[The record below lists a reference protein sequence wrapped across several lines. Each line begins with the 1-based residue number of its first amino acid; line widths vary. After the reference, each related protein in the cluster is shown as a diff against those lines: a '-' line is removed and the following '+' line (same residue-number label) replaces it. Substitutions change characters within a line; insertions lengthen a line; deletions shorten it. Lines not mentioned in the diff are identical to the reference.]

1 MAQRAS
7 LLTGPF
13 MGSRSHDARGT
24 DHRQDGRGQGP
35 SRAANSSWRLS
46 RTRPLHEIAHRRRQ
60 FIVQLARTSD
70 NLARDVCADVARPAL
85 GGVEGH
91 YAQGMSILT
100 G

>member
-7 LLTGPF
+7 LLTAPF

-24 DHRQDGRGQGP
+24 DHRQDGRGHGP
-35 SRAANSSWRLS
+35 SRAAKWAWRLS
-46 RTRPLHEIAHRRRQ
+46 RTRPLHEIAHRSRQ

-70 NLARDVCADVARPAL
+70 KFARDVCADVPRPAL
-85 GGVEGH
+85 GGVEGNH
-91 YAQGMSILT
+91 AQGMSILT

>member
-7 LLTGPF
+7 LLTAPF

-24 DHRQDGRGQGP
+24 DHRQDGRGHGP

-46 RTRPLHEIAHRRRQ
+46 RTRPINETAHLSRKV
-60 FIVQLARTSD
+60 IVQRARTSD
-70 NLARDVCADVARPAL
+70 KFAHDVCADVPRPAL
-85 GGVEGH
+85 GGVEGNH
-91 YAQGMSILT
+91 AQGMSILT